1 MGKGPIVEGVKLV
14 LKRFS
19 PYFKDYIPYFIFA
32 IIGMILASSGTAAS
46 AYLVKPLLDD
56 IFVAKD
62 ADMLKLLP
70 LAIIAVYLAKE
81 SGRYMQSYFTSY
93 IGHDIIRKFR
103 DKILKNLLIQDISF
117 FHEYRTGE
125 LISRN
130 TNDVEKVRTVVSTM
144 IPTFLREILT
154 IIGLVA
160 VVIYQ
165 SPHLAFYA
173 LIIMP
178 LAIIPLSKLAKKMK
192 KISKSS
198 QEKISDITAKLS
210 EIFNNIE
217 VIQANNSQAYEQ
229 DLFKK
234 ENQKYFNLTMKSVKV
249 SQLVSPLMEVLGAI
263 GVSTV
268 IIVGG
273 MEVINDTMTMG
284 SFFSFLTALFML
296 YTPIKSLS
304 SLYNKLQE
312 AIAASERIF
321 FLLDQEPSI
330 VGGDKKVAEIVET
343 IEFDEV
349 ELIYGEKKALNGINL
364 QVKKGEFLALVGD
377 SGGGKS
383 SLVNTL
389 LRFYDPSSGVIKIN
403 GIDIKEF
410 SLQSLRDSIAIVT
423 QRVYIFNE
431 SVAANVAYGQIIDE
445 DKVIKALKQAN
456 AYEFIKELPEGIY
469 THLNESGTN
478 LSGGQRQRI
487 AIARA
492 IYSNPKILIM
502 DEATSALD
510 SKSEQKITEA
520 IENLIKDKITF
531 VIAHRLST
539 VQKADKIAVLKH
551 GKVSAIGNDKELK
564 ASSEEYLK
572 LKGLQA

>member
-1 MGKGPIVEGVKLV
+1 MEGLKSV
-14 LKRFS
+14 LQRFS

-32 IIGMILASSGTAAS
+32 ILGMILASGGTAIS
-46 AYLVKPLLDD
+46 AYLVKPLLDE
-56 IFVAKD
+56 IFIAKD

-70 LAIIAVYLAKE
+70 YAIIGVYVAKE

-93 IGHDIIRKFR
+93 IGHDIIRRFR
-103 DKILKNLLIQDISF
+103 DKILNNILIQDLSF

-130 TNDVEKVRTVVSTM
+130 TNDVEKVRTVVSNL
-144 IPTFLREILT
+144 IPEFFRELFT
-154 IIGLVA
+154 IVGLVC

-165 SPHLAFYA
+165 SPTLAFYS
-173 LIIMP
+173 LIILP

-192 KISKSS
+192 RISRQS

-217 VIQANNSQAYEQ
+217 VIKANSAMKHESDIFAHENNNY
-229 DLFKK
+229 FK
-234 ENQKYFNLTMKSVKV
+234 LTMKSVKV
-249 SQLVSPLMEVLGAI
+249 SQLVSPLMETLGSV
-263 GVSTV
+263 GVATV

-273 MEVINDTMTMG
+273 TQVIDGTMSVG

-296 YTPIKSLS
+296 YTPIKKLS
-304 SLYNKLQE
+304 GLYNNLQE

-321 FLLDQEPSI
+321 FLLDKKPEITGGEKEIPEI
-330 VGGDKKVAEIVET
+330 IENIEFKDVKLKYGDKR
-343 IEFDEV
+343 
-349 ELIYGEKKALNGINL
+349 ALNGINIS
-364 QVKKGEFLALVGD
+364 VSKSEFVALVGD

-383 SLVNTL
+383 SLVNL
-389 LRFYDPSSGVIKIN
+389 LIRFFDPSSGKITIN
-403 GIDIKEF
+403 GTDIRDF

-423 QRVYIFNE
+423 QRVYIFRE
-431 SVAANVAYGQIIDE
+431 SVAANVAYGKEIDE
-445 DKVIKALKQAN
+445 QKVIDALKKAN
-456 AYEFIKELPEGIY
+456 AYEFISELPEGIH
-469 THLNESGTN
+469 TRLDEFGAN

-492 IYSNPKILIM
+492 IYINPKILIF

-510 SKSEQKITEA
+510 SKSELKITQA
-520 IENLIKDKITF
+520 MENLVKDKITF

-539 VQKADKIAVLKH
+539 VQKADKIVVLKH
-551 GKVSAIGNDKELK
+551 GKVSAIGTDEELHI
-564 ASSEEYLK
+564 SSSEYLK

>member
-1 MGKGPIVEGVKLV
+1 MEGLKSV

-19 PYFKDYIPYFIFA
+19 PYFKDYIPHFIFA

-46 AYLVKPLLDD
+46 AYLVKPLLDE
-56 IFVAKD
+56 IFIAKD
-62 ADMLKLLP
+62 IDMLNLLP
-70 LAIIAVYLAKE
+70 YAIIAVYAAKE
-81 SGRYMQSYFTSY
+81 SGRYIQSYYTSF
-93 IGHDIIRKFR
+93 IGHDIIRRFR
-103 DKILKNLLIQDISF
+103 DKILQNLLIQDISF

-130 TNDVEKVRTVVSTM
+130 TNDVEKVRTVVSNL
-144 IPTFLREILT
+144 IPEFFKHIFT

-165 SPHLAFYA
+165 SPTLAFYS

-192 KISKSS
+192 RISRQS
-198 QEKISDITAKLS
+198 QEKVSDITAKLS

-217 VIQANNSQAYEQ
+217 VIKANHAHQHEQ
-229 DLFKK
+229 DIFAQ
-234 ENQKYFNLTMKSVKV
+234 ENKKYFGLTMKSVKV
-249 SQLVSPLMEVLGAI
+249 SQLVSPFMEVLGSI
-263 GVSTV
+263 GVAVV

-273 MEVINDTMTMG
+273 REVIDGTMSVG

-304 SLYNKLQE
+304 SLYNQLQE

-321 FLLDQEPSI
+321 FMLDKKPSI
-330 VGGDKKVAEIVET
+330 IGGEKEVPDT
-343 IEFDEV
+343 IENIEFQNV
-349 ELIYGEKKALNGINL
+349 KLKYGDKKALNGINL
-364 QVKKGEFLALVGD
+364 LVNKSEFIALVGD

-383 SLVNTL
+383 SLVNL
-389 LRFYDPSSGVIKIN
+389 LIRFFDPTAGKITIN
-403 GIDIKEF
+403 GIDLKDF
-410 SLQSLRDSIAIVT
+410 SLQSLSDSIAIVT
-423 QRVYIFNE
+423 QRIYIFHE
-431 SVAANVAYGQIIDE
+431 SVAANVAYGKEIDE
-445 DKVIKALKQAN
+445 EKVIDALKKAN
-456 AYEFIKELPEGIY
+456 AYEFISELPQGIY
-469 THLNESGTN
+469 TRLDEFGSN

-492 IYSNPKILIM
+492 IYINPKILIF

-510 SKSEQKITEA
+510 SKSELKITKA
-520 IENLIKDKITF
+520 MENLVKDKITF

-539 VQKADKIAVLKH
+539 VKKADKIVVLKH
-551 GKVSAIGNDKELK
+551 GKIAAIGNDEELHI
-564 ASSEEYLK
+564 SSQEYLK